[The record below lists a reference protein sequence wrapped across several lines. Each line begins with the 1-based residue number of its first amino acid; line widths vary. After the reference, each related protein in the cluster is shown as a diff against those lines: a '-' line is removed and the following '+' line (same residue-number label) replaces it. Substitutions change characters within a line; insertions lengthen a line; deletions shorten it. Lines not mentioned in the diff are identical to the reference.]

1 MWRFSPNLSL
11 YKIHWIRFF
20 CHFLFFILVDVRTI
34 GYIYFPHFAQYIFCM
49 LSRLLEIICMLLS
62 PCCCHL
68 LRVRCQ
74 ISLLTEQIDL
84 FLQPGKFAEDMVYCS
99 GFSVVGVVY
108 GLVQVTV
115 LTFGVGKLSYLKFGR
130 I

>member
-1 MWRFSPNLSL
+1 M
-11 YKIHWIRFF
+11 Y
-20 CHFLFFILVDVRTI
+20 VV
-34 GYIYFPHFAQYIFCM
+34 AM
-49 LSRLLEIICMLLS
+49 EIICMLL

-74 ISLLTEQIDL
+74 ISLLIEQIDL
-84 FLQPGKFAEDMVYCS
+84 FLQPRKLAEDMVYCS

-115 LTFGVGKLSYLKFGR
+115 LTFNAGKLSYLKFGR